1 MQSSTIIDFVKEQ
14 FPSIHIEE
22 KSTHYVLPTI
32 CHNHSHSTASR
43 KLYLYKNE
51 EEGNP
56 LFHCFT
62 QCGETFNIYQLI
74 QKYHALDK
82 KEITY
87 RDAYKMFHGKDPS
100 FEKDDAPQEIMY
112 EKEFKNPLEIYLP
125 EYSKNVLDMFR
136 SDDTDPWAEEGI
148 YLSILEEYGITYSK
162 SLQSIFIPQYD
173 WRGRFIGLRVRTTN
187 AQKEKMFKYM
197 PAHLNNIFYRHPL
210 SLNLYG
216 IWENQKEIREQ
227 KKVWIYESE
236 KSCLLHYLLTDNR
249 LALATCGSSIS
260 KWQMDMLIHYLGVEE
275 VIIAYDKEYANIQDA
290 FRWIEKIKE
299 QFKYL
304 TLFVKVGIMVDQ
316 AELFAPKDSPVDRGI
331 EEFESM
337 LIYYI

>member
-1 MQSSTIIDFVKEQ
+1 
-14 FPSIHIEE
+14 
-22 KSTHYVLPTI
+22 
-32 CHNHSHSTASR
+32 
-43 KLYLYKNE
+43 
-51 EEGNP
+51 
-56 LFHCFT
+56 
-62 QCGETFNIYQLI
+62 
-74 QKYHALDK
+74 
-82 KEITY
+82 
-87 RDAYKMFHGKDPS
+87 
-100 FEKDDAPQEIMY
+100 
-112 EKEFKNPLEIYLP
+112 
-125 EYSKNVLDMFR
+125 
-136 SDDTDPWAEEGI
+136 
-148 YLSILEEYGITYSK
+148 
-162 SLQSIFIPQYD
+162 
-173 WRGRFIGLRVRTTN
+173 
-187 AQKEKMFKYM
+187 M